1 MNLDLRL
8 SLPVAAAWIVAV
20 LLIAAP
26 AWSVQVAIASWLGAG
41 VYAAAA
47 LVTGRRLLPSLA
59 LGCALAALCS
69 TSVALQAESRQPAVL
84 AEITAQHST
93 VTATAVTTA
102 AVLDDAEFFHANI
115 TELEFDGEILELD
128 SPALIFSERGGF
140 GASETEVAD
149 SPNGLELP
157 SSEGDNVPW
166 GIGVTFTVTGT
177 LANTEPGDGRAVL
190 LFASDSPEW
199 RAAPNWQFDWA
210 NQLRRTFA
218 AATIQLPGGGGELLG
233 GLAIGDTSAVS
244 DDLDDAMKTSSLSH
258 LTAVSGANCA
268 IVVGLIMALGGRA
281 GIHRALRIAL
291 SILVLL
297 AFVIVVTPDPSVL
310 RAALM
315 ATFVLIALGS
325 GRPIRGMAVLSLATI
340 ALLVFDPW
348 LSRNFAFVLSVFATA
363 GLLLFAEPLAQF
375 LGRWM
380 PRWLSLVIAVPLAAQ
395 LACQPVLLL
404 LQPSL
409 PTYGVLANVL
419 AAPAAPIATV
429 VGLAACVALSVLPL
443 LGLGLMWIAWLP
455 SAWVAAVAEYFA
467 DAPWARIPW
476 WEGWVGVVTLSVLTV
491 LLLSALVTSGVWRAR
506 AMTLL
511 LIAVTVAVAVV
522 AGSAVSAALTWPNDW
537 QFAQCDV
544 GQGDAVVVRSAGKT
558 ALVDT
563 GAEPKR
569 LESCLDRL
577 SVDHI
582 DLLVL
587 THFDHDHVGGTEA
600 VVGHVGLVMVGP
612 VGSPADQALL
622 DVLESAG
629 ARVTEVSAGDRGQF
643 GELQWSALWPT
654 APLSGIQP
662 GNDASVVI
670 EFIPRPDCVQQ
681 CLSAVF
687 LGDLGESAQ
696 ARLAAAHA
704 LRKVDV
710 VKVSHHGSG
719 DQYPTLYTEL
729 KATLGLIGV
738 GADNGYGH
746 PTDDALVMLDDAGT
760 AVARSDE
767 DGLVL
772 VSSTAQPGV
781 VSVWSE
787 KDVGTRH

>member
-20 LLIAAP
+20 FVIGVPVWAP
-26 AWSVQVAIASWLGAG
+26 AVAIALWFATGALIAG
-41 VYAAAA
+41 A
-47 LVTGRRLLPSLA
+47 LVSQRRFLASLA

-69 TSVALQAESRQPAVL
+69 SSVAVHAESRQPAVL
-84 AEITAQHST
+84 GELAAKHTT
-93 VTATAVTTA
+93 VTAIATTTSA
-102 AVLDDAEFFHANI
+102 AQDSSDFFQATIISLDI
-115 TELEFDGEILELD
+115 DGEMISLE
-128 SPALIFSERGGF
+128 SPALVFTERGGF
-140 GASETEVAD
+140 GAVDAAPAEAQDDRPAVGGSDDE
-149 SPNGLELP
+149 
-157 SSEGDNVPW
+157 PW

-177 LANTEPGDGRAVL
+177 LVSTAPGDGRAVL
-190 LFASDSPEW
+190 LFATDAPEW
-199 RAAPNWQFDWA
+199 QADPDWQFDWA

-218 AATIQLPGGGGELLG
+218 TATAQLPGGGGELLG

-244 DDLDDAMKTSSLSH
+244 DDLDAAMKTSSLSH

-268 IVVGLIMALGGRA
+268 IVVGLVMALGGRVGA
-281 GIHRALRIAL
+281 QRAVRIGL

-297 AFVIVVTPDPSVL
+297 AFVVIVTPDPSVL

-325 GRPIRGMAVLSLATI
+325 GRPIRGIAVLSLATI

-363 GLLLFAEPLAQF
+363 GLLLFAEPLAQL

-409 PTYGVLANVL
+409 PTYGVIANVL

-429 VGLAACVALSVLPL
+429 VGLAACVALSVIPL

-455 SAWVAAVAEYFA
+455 SAWVAAVADFFA
-467 DAPWARIPW
+467 EAPWARIPW
-476 WEGWVGVVTLSVLTV
+476 WEGWVGVLTLSVLTV
-491 LLLSALVTSGVWRAR
+491 LLLAVLVTSGVWRAY
-506 AMTLL
+506 ALSSLAIAATLAL
-511 LIAVTVAVAVV
+511 AVV
-522 AGSAVSAALTWPNDW
+522 VGSAVSTAMTWPKDW

-544 GQGDAVVVRSAGKT
+544 GQGDAVVMRSGEEV
-558 ALVDT
+558 ALIDT
-563 GAEPKR
+563 GAEPDL
-569 LESCLDRL
+569 LEDCLDRL
-577 SVDHI
+577 AVDRI

-600 VVGHVGLVMVGP
+600 VIGRADVVLVGP
-612 VGSPADQALL
+612 IGSPNDEALL
-622 DVLESAG
+622 DNLAAG
-629 ARVTEVSAGDRGQF
+629 GAQIHRVTAGDRGQL
-643 GELQWSALWPT
+643 GELHWRALWPP
-654 APLSGIQP
+654 AQLSGIDP
-662 GNDASVVI
+662 GNDASVVV
-670 EFIPRPDCVQQ
+670 EFLPRSDCQRH
-681 CLSAVF
+681 CLSSVF

-696 ARLAAAHA
+696 SRLVAGHSF
-704 LRKVDV
+704 RQVDV

-719 DQYPTLYTEL
+719 DQYPALYSEL
-729 KATLGLIGV
+729 EATLGLIGV

-746 PTDDALVMLDDAGT
+746 PTDSALAMLADAGT
-760 AVARSDE
+760 AVVRSDLN
-767 DGLVL
+767 GLVL
-772 VSSTAQPGV
+772 VSPASRPGV

-787 KDVGTRH
+787 KDVGARH

>member
-1 MNLDLRL
+1 MTLDLRL

-20 LLIAAP
+20 FLIAVP
-26 AWSVQVAIASWLGAG
+26 AWSVHVSIALWLGAG
-41 VYAAAA
+41 VCAAAA
-47 LVTGRRLLPSLA
+47 LVTERRLLPSLA

-69 TSVALQAESRQPAVL
+69 TSVAFQAENRQPAVL
-84 AEITAQHST
+84 AEIAAQHST
-93 VTATAVTTA
+93 VTATAVTTS
-102 AVLDDAEFFHANI
+102 AVLDDAEFFQANI
-115 TELEFDGEILELD
+115 TQLESDGEIVELD

-140 GASETEVAD
+140 GASETTAADVPDGREV
-149 SPNGLELP
+149 
-157 SSEGDNVPW
+157 SESAGDNVPW

-190 LFASDSPEW
+190 LFASDAPEW

-218 AATIQLPGGGGELLG
+218 AATTQLPGGGGELLG

-244 DDLDDAMKTSSLSH
+244 DDLDAAMKTSSLSH

-281 GIHRALRIAL
+281 GVQRALRIAL

-375 LGRWM
+375 LARWM
-380 PRWLSLVIAVPLAAQ
+380 PRWLSLVVAVPLAAQ

-409 PTYGVLANVL
+409 PTYGVLANVM

-429 VGLAACVALSVLPL
+429 VGLAACVALSVIPA
-443 LGLGLMWIAWLP
+443 LGFGLMWIAWIP
-455 SAWVAAVAEYFA
+455 SAWVAAVAEFFA
-467 DAPWARIPW
+467 EAPWARIPW
-476 WEGWVGVVTLSVLTV
+476 WEGWVGVVTLSVLTM
-491 LLLSALVTSGVWRAR
+491 LLLTALMTTGAWRAHAVTS
-506 AMTLL
+506 L
-511 LIAVTVAVAVV
+511 LIAGALAIAVV
-522 AGSAVSAALTWPNDW
+522 VGSAVSTALTWPSDW

-558 ALVDT
+558 ALIDT
-563 GAEPKR
+563 GAEPELLKN
-569 LESCLDRL
+569 CLDRL
-577 SVDHI
+577 SIDHI

-600 VVGHVGLVMVGP
+600 VVGKVGTAIVGP
-612 VGSPADQALL
+612 VSSVDDEQLL
-622 DVLESAG
+622 STLAASG
-629 ARVTEVSAGDRGQF
+629 ARVVEVSAGDRGQL
-643 GELQWSALWPT
+643 GELQWSILWP
-654 APLSGIQP
+654 AAVLSGIDP
-662 GNDASVVI
+662 GNDASVVV
-670 EFIPRPDCVQQ
+670 EFAPRSDCLQQ

-696 ARLAAAHA
+696 SRLASAHA
-704 LRKVDV
+704 FTQVDV
-710 VKVSHHGSG
+710 AKVSHHGSG
-719 DQYPTLYTEL
+719 DQYPALYLEL

-746 PTDDALVMLDDAGT
+746 PTADALAMLDDAGT

-772 VSSTAQPGV
+772 VSSTVQPGV

-787 KDVGTRH
+787 NDVGARH

>member
-8 SLPVAAAWIVAV
+8 SLPVAAAWLVAV
-20 LLIAAP
+20 VVIGVPGWAP
-26 AWSVQVAIASWLGAG
+26 AVAIALWLAAGALIAG
-41 VYAAAA
+41 A
-47 LVTGRRLLPSLA
+47 LLSQRRFFASVA

-69 TSVALQAESRQPAVL
+69 TSVAVHAETRQPEALGEL
-84 AEITAQHST
+84 AAKHTT
-93 VTATAVTTA
+93 VTVIATTTSAVRDSADFFQATITT
-102 AVLDDAEFFHANI
+102 
-115 TELEFDGEILELD
+115 LEADGESIQLE
-128 SPALIFSERGGF
+128 SPALIFTERSGF
-140 GASETEVAD
+140 GGVDAAPAAPKPALDTSD
-149 SPNGLELP
+149 
-157 SSEGDNVPW
+157 GDREPW

-177 LANTEPGDGRAVL
+177 LASTAPGDGRAVL
-190 LFASDSPEW
+190 LFATDAPEW
-199 RAAPNWQFDWA
+199 RADPDWQFDWA

-218 AATIQLPGGGGELLG
+218 TATSSLPGGGGELLG

-244 DDLDDAMKTSSLSH
+244 DDLDAAMKTSSLSH

-268 IVVGLIMALGGRA
+268 IVVGLIMALGGRLGA
-281 GIHRALRIAL
+281 QRVVRIGL

-340 ALLVFDPW
+340 ALLVVDPW

-409 PTYGVLANVL
+409 PTYGVLANML

-429 VGLAACVALSVLPL
+429 VGLAACVALSVIPL
-443 LGLGLMWIAWLP
+443 IGLALMWIAWLP
-455 SAWVAAVAEYFA
+455 SAWVAAVAEFFA
-467 DAPWARIPW
+467 EAPWARIPW
-476 WEGWVGVVTLSVLTV
+476 WDGWVGVVTLSVLTA
-491 LLLSALVTSGVWRAR
+491 LLLAALVASGVWRAHALR
-506 AMTLL
+506 LL
-511 LIAVTVAVAVV
+511 AIATTCALAVV
-522 AGSAVSAALTWPNDW
+522 AGSAVSAAVTWPRDW

-544 GQGDAVVVRSAGKT
+544 GQGDAVVVRSGGTT
-558 ALVDT
+558 ALIDT
-563 GAEPKR
+563 GAEPEL
-569 LESCLDRL
+569 LESCLERL
-577 SVDHI
+577 SIDHI

-587 THFDHDHVGGTEA
+587 THFDHDHVGGTETVVGRVGAA
-600 VVGHVGLVMVGP
+600 VVGP
-612 VGSPADQALL
+612 VSSPEDEA
-622 DVLESAG
+622 VLEALAAAG
-629 ARVTEVSAGDRGQF
+629 AAVTEVHAGDRGQL
-643 GELQWSALWPT
+643 GELQWSILWPT
-654 APLSGIQP
+654 AQLSGIEP

-670 EFIPRPDCVQQ
+670 EFRPRPDCVEQ

-696 ARLAAAHA
+696 ARLTAAQTF
-704 LRKVDV
+704 RPVDV

-719 DQYPTLYTEL
+719 DQYPALYTEL

-746 PTDDALVMLDDAGT
+746 PTADALAMLDDAGT
-760 AVARSDE
+760 AVARSDLS
-767 DGLVL
+767 GLVL
-772 VSSTAQPGV
+772 VSPTRRAGV
-781 VSVWSE
+781 VSLWSE
-787 KDVGTRH
+787 RGAAVSH

>member
-8 SLPVAAAWIVAV
+8 SLPVAAAWLVAV
-20 LLIAAP
+20 VVIGVPGWAP
-26 AWSVQVAIASWLGAG
+26 AVAIALWLAAGALIAG
-41 VYAAAA
+41 A
-47 LVTGRRLLPSLA
+47 LLSQRRFFASVA

-69 TSVALQAESRQPAVL
+69 TSVAVHAETRQPEALGEL
-84 AEITAQHST
+84 AAQHTT
-93 VTATAVTTA
+93 VTVIATTTSAVSDSADFFQATITT
-102 AVLDDAEFFHANI
+102 
-115 TELEFDGEILELD
+115 LEADGESIQLE
-128 SPALIFSERGGF
+128 SPALIFTERGGF
-140 GASETEVAD
+140 GGVDAAPNSPKPGLDTSDAD
-149 SPNGLELP
+149 DE
-157 SSEGDNVPW
+157 PW

-177 LANTEPGDGRAVL
+177 LASTAPGDGRAVL
-190 LFASDSPEW
+190 LFATDAPEW
-199 RAAPNWQFDWA
+199 RADPDWQFDWA

-218 AATIQLPGGGGELLG
+218 AATSSLPGGGGELLG

-244 DDLDDAMKTSSLSH
+244 DDLDAAMKTSSLSH

-268 IVVGLIMALGGRA
+268 IVVGLIMALGGRVGA
-281 GIHRALRIAL
+281 QRAVRIGL

-429 VGLAACVALSVLPL
+429 VGLAACVALSVIPL
-443 LGLGLMWIAWLP
+443 IGLALMWIAWLP
-455 SAWVAAVAEYFA
+455 SAWVAAVAEFFA
-467 DAPWARIPW
+467 EAPWARIPW

-491 LLLSALVTSGVWRAR
+491 LLLAALVTTGVWRAR
-506 AMTLL
+506 ALTLL
-511 LIAVTVAVAVV
+511 TIAATCALAVV
-522 AGSAVSAALTWPNDW
+522 AGSAVSAAATWPRDW

-544 GQGDAVVVRSAGKT
+544 GQGDAVVVRSGGTT
-558 ALVDT
+558 ALIDT
-563 GAEPKR
+563 GAEPE
-569 LESCLDRL
+569 LLQSCLERL
-577 SVDHI
+577 SIDHV

-600 VVGHVGLVMVGP
+600 VVGRVGTAVVGP
-612 VGSPADQALL
+612 VSSREDEA
-622 DVLESAG
+622 VLEALAAAG
-629 ARVTEVSAGDRGQF
+629 AAVTEVHAGDRGQL
-643 GELQWSALWPT
+643 GELQWSILWPT
-654 APLSGIQP
+654 AQLSGIEP

-670 EFIPRPDCVQQ
+670 EFRPRPDCVEQ

-696 ARLAAAHA
+696 ARLTAAQTF
-704 LRKVDV
+704 RPVDV

-719 DQYPTLYTEL
+719 DQYPALYTEL

-746 PTDDALVMLDDAGT
+746 PTADALAMLDDAGT
-760 AVARSDE
+760 AVARSDR

-772 VSSTAQPGV
+772 VSPARRPGV
-781 VSVWSE
+781 VVVWSN
-787 KDVGTRH
+787 GAGSPAG